1 MLAIGRALMAR
12 PRLLLLDEPSMGL
25 APMLVAQI
33 FSIITEIN
41 QQGTT
46 ILLVE
51 QNAAQA
57 LRPRPPRL
65 RARDRP
71 HRAQPTTPRCCSTTT
86 RCRPPTSAATS
97 RADARARDDSH
108 RAQWPRSWWRL
119 ACWVPLPA
127 ATTGSSASP
136 TTSEATSPTIP
147 DRGNVDGVLRIG
159 YLLPDSGSP
168 RPSDPR

>member
-1 MLAIGRALMAR
+1 M
-12 PRLLLLDEPSMGL
+12 LLLDEPSMGL

-57 LRPRPPRL
+57 LQRAASRL

-71 HRAQPTTPRCCSTTT
+71 HRAQPTTPRCCSATT
-86 RCRPPTSAATS
+86 RCAPRTSAATS
-97 RADARARDDSH
+97 KADARNPRMTVDADPPAFVVAVGLFAAGCSDD
-108 RAQWPRSWWRL
+108 
-119 ACWVPLPA
+119 
-127 ATTGSSASP
+127 GSGASP
-136 TTSEATSPTIP
+136 TSSEAASPTIP

-159 YLLPDSGSP
+159 YLLPTCRASP
-168 RPSDPR
+168 RASVPR